1 MYQKS
6 IFYDKIPS
14 EYLFISGVIEMIKIL
29 IVEDE
34 RPISDLI
41 RLNLTK
47 AGYSCTALYDGKS
60 AADILESHTF
70 DLILLDIMLPEING
84 YELMEYI
91 RPMGIPVIFITA
103 KSSLDDRMKGLTSG
117 AEDYLIKPFEI
128 VELLARINIVLR
140 RYNKAAKELSFR
152 DIRVDIQNRT
162 VTKDGTLVELTPKE
176 FDLLVMFIR
185 NVNIT
190 LYRERLYESVWETE
204 WMADTRTLD
213 LHVQRLRRKLSLKD
227 YLKSVYNTG
236 YRLIENE

>member
-1 MYQKS
+1 MIILLLFERIIPIRIGY
-6 IFYDKIPS
+6 IFED
-14 EYLFISGVIEMIKIL
+14 IEMIKIL
-29 IVEDE
+29 VVEDE
-34 RPISDLI
+34 RAISDLI

-60 AADILESHTF
+60 AADILETHTF

-103 KSSLDDRMKGLTSG
+103 KSSLDDKMKGLTSG
-117 AEDYLIKPFEI
+117 AEDYLVKPFEI

-140 RYNKAAKELSFR
+140 RYNKASKELSFR
-152 DIRVDIQNRT
+152 NIRADIQNRM
-162 VTKDGTLVELTPKE
+162 VTMDGNPVELTPKE
-176 FDLLVMFIR
+176 FDLLVMFLR
-185 NVNIT
+185 NINIT

-213 LHVQRLRRKLSLKD
+213 LHVQRLRRKLGLKD
-227 YLKSVYNTG
+227 CLKSVYNTG
-236 YRLIENE
+236 YRLIDSE

>member
-1 MYQKS
+1 M
-6 IFYDKIPS
+6 
-14 EYLFISGVIEMIKIL
+14 LKIL

-47 AGYSCTALYDGKS
+47 AGYACTTAFDGKV
-60 AADILESHTF
+60 AADLLEDHTY

-103 KSSLDDRMKGLTSG
+103 KNSLDDRMRGLTSG
-117 AEDYLIKPFEI
+117 AEDYLVKPFEV

-140 RYNKAAKELSFR
+140 RYNKTETELTFR
-152 DIRVDIQNRT
+152 NLKIDVENRT
-162 VTKDGTLVELTPKE
+162 VLKDGEEVELTPKE
-176 FDLLVMFIR
+176 FDLLTMFVR
-185 NVNIT
+185 NLNIT

-204 WMADTRTLD
+204 WMGDTRTLD
-213 LHVQRLRRKLSLKD
+213 LHVQRLRRKLELKD
-227 YLKSVYNTG
+227 CLKSVYNTG
-236 YRLIENE
+236 YRLIEEEGR